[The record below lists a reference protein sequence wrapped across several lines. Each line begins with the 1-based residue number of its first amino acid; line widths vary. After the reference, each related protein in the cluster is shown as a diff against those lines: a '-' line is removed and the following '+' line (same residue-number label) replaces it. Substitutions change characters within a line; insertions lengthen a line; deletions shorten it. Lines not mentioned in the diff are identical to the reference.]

1 MSNVASLPV
10 KIEIDALWTGF
21 GSPPQAFGRVV
32 LRPDEN
38 GAWTA
43 LDELALTQFTVPQ
56 EQIVRLMTAID
67 DVATKPEPIR
77 FGRTAD
83 ELDWHFGGCTTD
95 DYPTMLVELHFEDRE
110 VLRMKTSSNHAHLLP
125 WTVESNDR
133 FDSFN
138 PEISVALAALL
149 PDGWLFKESL
159 QSSHGIFDAE
169 NELRAEAAKH
179 WQEPVGRPD
188 ETFEQQMARVNAGM
202 KKLADEW
209 AHGEQVVL
217 SKRRDYTANQLRTL
231 SAAELSELA
240 ADGFDLST
248 SDETGQTALMLAA
261 SPPFSHAQFE
271 KLVAVG
277 ADVNAQRADSMTGL
291 MMACAGGMQETVPF
305 WLAAGAR
312 VDLRGP
318 NGCTAIM
325 LGAKYPKIVQ
335 SLLERGADV
344 AAADNDGDT
353 ALDYAIYDQDIMR
366 AGARLQSIELLARE
380 IGRVERSSLSLKRSL
395 ARTIEIA
402 RKVRVHRH
410 VLIRLGSRPMS
421 EHLFAVRKKDEQN
434 ETVQAVLRDM
444 DEFIDLEI
452 TEIELADRIVALLRE
467 AVAVAE
473 GSSSS
478 GHA

>member
-1 MSNVASLPV
+1 MSDLASCPV
-10 KIEIDALWTGF
+10 WIEIDALWTGF
-21 GSPPQAFGRVV
+21 GPQAFGRVV

-43 LDELALTQFTVPQ
+43 LDELALAQFTLPQ
-56 EQIVRLMTAID
+56 EWIVRLMTAID
-67 DVATKPEPIR
+67 DVVTKPEPVR

-110 VLRMKTSSNHAHLLP
+110 VLRMQTSSNHAHLLP
-125 WTVESNDR
+125 WTVESNGR
-133 FDSFN
+133 LDSFN
-138 PEISVALAALL
+138 PEISIALAALL
-149 PDGWLFKESL
+149 PDGWLFKERL
-159 QSSHGIFDAE
+159 QLSDGILDAE

-179 WQEPVGRPD
+179 WQEPVDRPD

-202 KKLADEW
+202 KKLADEL
-209 AHGEQVVL
+209 AHGEQVVF

-231 SAAELSELA
+231 SAAQLSELA

-291 MMACAGGMQETVPF
+291 MMACAGGMQETVAF
-305 WLAAGAR
+305 WLSAGAR

-325 LGAKYPKIVQ
+325 LSAKNLKIVQ

-366 AGARLQSIELLARE
+366 AGSRLQSIELLARE
-380 IGRVERSSLSLKRSL
+380 LGRVDLASLKRSL
-395 ARTIEIA
+395 ARAIEVA
-402 RKVRVHRH
+402 RKVRIHRH
-410 VLIRLGSRPMS
+410 VLIRLRSLPLS
-421 EHLFAVRKKDEQN
+421 EHLVEVRKKAEQDEAL
-434 ETVQAVLRDM
+434 QAFLHDM